1 MDIRS
6 NLSHQKNLSHIYNFD
21 IFSYLL
27 VNVPKCKCQK
37 SIVFMFD
44 MVGMA
49 IKLLSFH
56 LLVTPKIWNSSSK
69 KKVGS
74 QIGSLVPFKT

>member
-1 MDIRS
+1 
-6 NLSHQKNLSHIYNFD
+6 
-21 IFSYLL
+21 
-27 VNVPKCKCQK
+27 
-37 SIVFMFD
+37 MFD